1 MVESQILFVM
11 GVSGSGKSTIGQ
23 LLADKLN
30 IPFFDG
36 DSFHPEANVK
46 KMSEGK
52 PLNDDDRQGW
62 LERLN
67 EVALNNISTGAVI
80 VCSALKEKYRTIL
93 GHNLE
98 SQYKIIYLNGSFEL
112 INKRLN
118 ERKNH
123 YMPKGLLQSQF
134 DTLEV
139 PTKALTIS
147 IDQTP
152 SEIVTEITKKL

>member
-1 MVESQILFVM
+1 MVKSQILFVM

-67 EVALNNISTGAVI
+67 EVALENISSMI
-80 VCSALKEKYRTIL
+80 VALLT
-93 GHNLE
+93 
-98 SQYKIIYLNGSFEL
+98 SQEL
-112 INKRLN
+112 ISWLKDVSRN
-118 ERKNH
+118 
-123 YMPKGLLQSQF
+123 
-134 DTLEV
+134 
-139 PTKALTIS
+139 I
-147 IDQTP
+147 
-152 SEIVTEITKKL
+152 